1 MQYFGDFFFQTSL
14 GTVGSSGAREIH
26 EKEEEMTQRRH
37 LEFQNKFIFSEKMSE
52 KEKMSAEEKRAE
64 RRKRAMLGPLPE
76 TFLRIPCKLPITP
89 PPPLKMHLD
98 VQYAP
103 Q

>member
-1 MQYFGDFFFQTSL
+1 
-14 GTVGSSGAREIH
+14 
-26 EKEEEMTQRRH
+26 
-37 LEFQNKFIFSEKMSE
+37 
-52 KEKMSAEEKRAE
+52 MSAEEKRAE